1 MLRIRFQRSILLVG
15 LLCLCMTSHAE
26 PPNLLF
32 LLADDMRPDCV
43 AGLGNPAIETPHL
56 DRLSK
61 RGVTFRRATC
71 SYPICVVS
79 RAEILTGM
87 HGWEN
92 GVTGMRGGKLRSD
105 VTFWGDA
112 LRDAGYQTWYVG
124 KWHTSGRPTERG
136 YDKVAGLFSGGGGKF
151 WKDQTDWKGSPVTGY
166 RGWIFQSADG
176 KDKYPNQGVG
186 LTPDISSKFANAAI
200 SLITDETAKQKPWFC
215 HVNFT
220 APHDPLFMPP
230 GLDGKY
236 SSAEMPLP
244 KSFLP
249 QHPFDHGN
257 FSGRDESLLK
267 WPRSER
273 AIRDLLRV
281 YYSVIDDLDTQVGR
295 ILHALET
302 SGQLENTIVIFASDH
317 GMACGSHGLRGK
329 QNQYEHTI
337 NVPLLISGPGI
348 VSNQETSAQVYLRD
362 LYPTTCDLVGT
373 PLPGSV
379 TAKSFAEVLRGT
391 TNRHRETIFGYF
403 TDTQRMIRTERWK
416 LIHYPQAARWQLF
429 DVESDPF
436 ELRNRYNDPELDEVR
451 DQLRKQLLRWREQQ
465 GDPLLD

>member
-1 MLRIRFQRSILLVG
+1 
-15 LLCLCMTSHAE
+15 
-26 PPNLLF
+26 
-32 LLADDMRPDCV
+32 
-43 AGLGNPAIETPHL
+43 
-56 DRLSK
+56 
-61 RGVTFRRATC
+61 
-71 SYPICVVS
+71 
-79 RAEILTGM
+79 
-87 HGWEN
+87 
-92 GVTGMRGGKLRSD
+92 
-105 VTFWGDA
+105 
-112 LRDAGYQTWYVG
+112 
-124 KWHTSGRPTERG
+124 
-136 YDKVAGLFSGGGGKF
+136 
-151 WKDQTDWKGSPVTGY
+151 
-166 RGWIFQSADG
+166 
-176 KDKYPNQGVG
+176 
-186 LTPDISSKFANAAI
+186 
-200 SLITDETAKQKPWFC
+200 
-215 HVNFT
+215 
-220 APHDPLFMPP
+220 
-230 GLDGKY
+230 
-236 SSAEMPLP
+236 MPLP
-244 KSFLP
+244 KNFLP

-273 AIRDLLRV
+273 AIRDLLRL

-348 VSNQETSAQVYLRD
+348 ASNQETSAQVYLRD
-362 LYPTTCDLVGT
+362 LYPTTCDLVGA

-391 TNRHRETIFGYF
+391 ANRHRETIFGYF
-403 TDTQRMIRTERWK
+403 TDTQRMIRTDRWK

-436 ELRNRYNDPELDEVR
+436 ELKNRYNDPELDEVR
-451 DQLRKQLLRWREQQ
+451 DQLRKELLRWREQQ